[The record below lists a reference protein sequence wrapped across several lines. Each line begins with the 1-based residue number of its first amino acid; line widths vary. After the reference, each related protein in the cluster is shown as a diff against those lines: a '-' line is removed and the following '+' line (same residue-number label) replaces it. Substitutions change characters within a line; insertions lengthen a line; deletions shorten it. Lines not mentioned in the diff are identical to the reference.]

1 MLVTRHPDNFIGN
14 ELASYINLGSST
26 RGAIAFM
33 QCAKALALISLNFS
47 AIADNITVEQI
58 IDAVF
63 GAIPTP

>member
-1 MLVTRHPDNFIGN
+1 
-14 ELASYINLGSST
+14 
-26 RGAIAFM
+26 M
-33 QCAKALALISLNFS
+33 QCEKALALINGRSHVIPEDIKELRYSVLRHRISLNFS